1 MLGGVILK
9 KIKLLHKT
17 PKGKIIG
24 RTDRQPPIN
33 SIVFL
38 KTNNNQKLG
47 KIYDVFGPVNKP
59 YIKIIPFNDAVGN
72 RALEIGEVVILD
84 TKKGHRRKSRKK
96 RSK

>member
-9 KIKLLHKT
+9 KIKILHKT

-24 RTDRQPPIN
+24 RIDRQPHIN

-38 KTNNNQKLG
+38 KTNDNRKLG

-59 YIKIIPFNDAVGN
+59 YVEIIPFNDAVGN
-72 RALEIGEVVILD
+72 KALKIGEAVILD
-84 TKKGHRRKSRKK
+84 LKKEQQRKSRKK